1 MSPRRRLLLQS
12 AQSIDPISW
21 FTGTNV
27 PLACAALVVVY
38 GFALIA
44 GQWDASR
51 APVAQLASVALA
63 AGACVLVHVITR
75 PMRPPIGWVLA
86 GLVFS
91 LVVAAVAVSAL
102 DYSGAPFA
110 LEFWWAPSA
119 ITLATAS
126 LAPYLTAPKLIVLG
140 GSATGATVVIGLSLL
155 DPFQDSWGI
164 LGSAVLIGY
173 SPILGVLAT
182 VTFSY
187 SIVSTMSR
195 MLDSPSRNEVD
206 GRAVLDE
213 AANVVERVTLAQLSA
228 RAAPFLERIADAGV
242 VSPEERSLAGQLARR
257 IRDDLVTQSNVT
269 WLELIAQQSRLV
281 VIDPKRRARAMD
293 DAQRT
298 ALRALLQ
305 AILDTAGTDSG
316 SLLVELRE
324 APDGATAVGV
334 SLDIAL
340 PEGLRIM
347 HLAPYLL
354 ALGTAVEDLRVDRH
368 ALGVTFRVAPE
379 GEQR

>member
-1 MSPRRRLLLQS
+1 MPPRRRLLVQS

-44 GQWDASR
+44 GQWGVSR
-51 APVAQLASVALA
+51 APVAQLASVVLA

-75 PMRPPIGWVLA
+75 PMRPPIGWVVA

-126 LAPYLTAPKLIVLG
+126 LAPYLTAPKLLVLG
-140 GSATGATVVIGLSLL
+140 GAATSATIAIGLSLL
-155 DPFQDSWGI
+155 NPFQDSWGV

-195 MLDSPSRNEVD
+195 MLDSPSRNAVD

-242 VSPEERSLAGQLARR
+242 VSPEERALAGQLARR

-269 WLELIAQQSRLV
+269 WLESIAQQSRLV
-281 VIDPKRRARAMD
+281 VVDPKQRARAMD

-305 AILDTAGTDSG
+305 AILDTPGTDSG
-316 SLLVELRE
+316 SLLIELRE

-379 GEQR
+379 GDRR

>member
-1 MSPRRRLLLQS
+1 MPLRRRYFMQS

-51 APVAQLASVALA
+51 APVAQLAALVLA
-63 AGACVLVHVITR
+63 AGACVLVQVITR
-75 PMRPPIGWVLA
+75 PMRPPVGWVVA
-86 GLVFS
+86 SLVFS

-126 LAPYLTAPKLIVLG
+126 LAPYLTAPKLLVLG

-155 DPFQDSWGI
+155 DPFQNSWGV

-182 VTFSY
+182 VVFSY

-195 MLDSPSRNEVD
+195 MLDGPSRHEVD

-242 VSPEERSLAGQLARR
+242 VSPEERALAGQLARR
-257 IRDDLVTQSNVT
+257 IRDDLVTQSNLT
-269 WLELIAQQSRLV
+269 WLDSIAQQSRLV
-281 VIDPKRRARAMD
+281 VVDPEQRARAMD

-298 ALRALLQ
+298 ALRALLS
-305 AILDTAGTDSG
+305 AILDTPGADSG
-316 SLLVELRE
+316 TLLVDLRE

-334 SLDIAL
+334 SLDVAL
-340 PEGLRIM
+340 PEGPRIM

-354 ALGTAVEDLRVDRH
+354 ALGTAVEDLKVDRH
-368 ALGVTFRVAPE
+368 ALEVTFRIAQE
-379 GEQR
+379 GDQR

>member
-1 MSPRRRLLLQS
+1 MPPRRRYLLQS

-27 PLACAALVVVY
+27 PLACAALIVVY

-51 APVAQLASVALA
+51 APVAQLVSVALA
-63 AGACVLVHVITR
+63 AGACVLVHLITR
-75 PMRPPIGWVLA
+75 PMRPPIGWVVA

-91 LVVAAVAVSAL
+91 FVVAAVAVSAL

>member
-1 MSPRRRLLLQS
+1 MPLRRRYFKQS

-44 GQWDASR
+44 GQWGASR
-51 APVAQLASVALA
+51 APVAQLAALVLA
-63 AGACVLVHVITR
+63 AGACVLVQVITR
-75 PMRPPIGWVLA
+75 PMRPPVGWVVA

-91 LVVAAVAVSAL
+91 LVVAAVALSAL
-102 DYSGAPFA
+102 DYSGTPFA
-110 LEFWWAPSA
+110 IEFWWAPSA

-126 LAPYLTAPKLIVLG
+126 LAPYLTAPKLLVLG
-140 GSATGATVVIGLSLL
+140 GSATSATIVIGLSLL
-155 DPFQDSWGI
+155 EPFQDSWGV

-173 SPILGVLAT
+173 SPIIGVLAT
-182 VTFSY
+182 VMFSY

-195 MLDSPSRNEVD
+195 MLDSPSRIAVA
-206 GRAVLDE
+206 GTAVLDE

-242 VSPEERSLAGQLARR
+242 VSPEERALAGQLARR

-269 WLELIAQQSRLV
+269 WLDSIAHQSRLV
-281 VIDPKRRARAMD
+281 VVDPERRALTMD

-305 AILDTAGTDSG
+305 AILDTPGTDSG

-340 PEGLRIM
+340 PEGRRIM

-379 GEQR
+379 GDQR

>member
-1 MSPRRRLLLQS
+1 LLLQS

-44 GQWDASR
+44 GQWGASR

-63 AGACVLVHVITR
+63 VGACVIVHVLTR
-75 PMRPPIGWVLA
+75 PMRPPISWVVA
-86 GLVFS
+86 SLVFS

-110 LEFWWAPSA
+110 IEFWWAPSA

-126 LAPYLTAPKLIVLG
+126 LAPYLTAPKLLVLG

-155 DPFQDSWGI
+155 DPFQDIWCV

-173 SPILGVLAT
+173 SPIIGVLAT
-182 VTFSY
+182 VMFSY

-195 MLDSPSRNEVD
+195 MLDSPSRIAVA
-206 GRAVLDE
+206 GTAVLDE

-242 VSPEERSLAGQLARR
+242 VSPEERALAGQLARR

-269 WLELIAQQSRLV
+269 WLDSIAHQSRLV
-281 VIDPKRRARAMD
+281 VVDPERRALTMV

-305 AILDTAGTDSG
+305 AILDTPGTDSG

-340 PEGLRIM
+340 PEGRRIM

-379 GEQR
+379 GDQR

>member
-1 MSPRRRLLLQS
+1 MPPRRRWLLQS

-21 FTGTNV
+21 FTRTNV

-44 GQWDASR
+44 AQWGASR
-51 APVAQLASVALA
+51 APVGQLASVALA

-86 GLVFS
+86 SLVFS
-91 LVVAAVAVSAL
+91 IVVAAVAVSAL

-110 LEFWWAPSA
+110 IEFWWAPSA

-126 LAPYLTAPKLIVLG
+126 LAPYLTAPKLLVLG
-140 GSATGATVVIGLSLL
+140 GSATGATVVIGMSLL
-155 DPFQDSWGI
+155 EPFQNSWGA
-164 LGSAVLIGY
+164 LGFAVLIGY

-182 VTFSY
+182 ATFSY

-195 MLDSPSRNEVD
+195 MLDGPSRNEVD
-206 GRAVLDE
+206 GRVALDE

-242 VSPEERSLAGQLARR
+242 VSPEERVFAGQLARR
-257 IRDDLVTQSNVT
+257 IRDDLVTQSNLT
-269 WLELIAQQSRLV
+269 WLDSIAQRQRLV
-281 VIDPKRRARAMD
+281 VVDPMQRARAMD

-305 AILDTAGTDSG
+305 AILDTPGGDSG

-324 APDGATAVGV
+324 APDGATAVVV
-334 SLDIAL
+334 SLDIA
-340 PEGLRIM
+340 PRQGLRIM

-354 ALGTAVEDLRVDRH
+354 ALGTAVEDLTVDRH
-368 ALGVTFRVAPE
+368 ALEVTFRVTPG
-379 GEQR
+379 GERP

>member
-1 MSPRRRLLLQS
+1 MPPRRRLLLQS

-44 GQWDASR
+44 GQWGASR

-63 AGACVLVHVITR
+63 VGACVIVHVLTR
-75 PMRPPIGWVLA
+75 PMRPPISWVVA
-86 GLVFS
+86 SLVFS

-110 LEFWWAPSA
+110 IEFWWAPSA

-126 LAPYLTAPKLIVLG
+126 LAPYLTAPKLLVLG

-155 DPFQDSWGI
+155 DPFQNSWGV

-182 VTFSY
+182 VVFSY

-195 MLDSPSRNEVD
+195 MLDGPSRHEVD

-242 VSPEERSLAGQLARR
+242 VSPEERALAGQLARR
-257 IRDDLVTQSNVT
+257 IRDDLVTQSNLT
-269 WLELIAQQSRLV
+269 WLDSIAQQSRLV
-281 VIDPKRRARAMD
+281 VVDPEQRARAMD

-298 ALRALLQ
+298 ALRALLS
-305 AILDTAGTDSG
+305 AILDTPGADSG
-316 SLLVELRE
+316 TLLVDLRE

-334 SLDIAL
+334 SLDVAL
-340 PEGLRIM
+340 PEGPRIM

-354 ALGTAVEDLRVDRH
+354 ALGTAVEDLKVDRH
-368 ALGVTFRVAPE
+368 ALEVTFRIAQE
-379 GEQR
+379 GDQR

>member
-1 MSPRRRLLLQS
+1 LVQS

-44 GQWDASR
+44 GQWGVSR
-51 APVAQLASVALA
+51 APVAQLASVVLA

-75 PMRPPIGWVLA
+75 PMRPPIGWVVA

-126 LAPYLTAPKLIVLG
+126 LAPYLTAPKLLVLG
-140 GSATGATVVIGLSLL
+140 GAATSATIAIGLSLL
-155 DPFQDSWGI
+155 NPFQDSWGV

-195 MLDSPSRNEVD
+195 MLDSPSRNAVD

-242 VSPEERSLAGQLARR
+242 VSPEERALAGQLARR
-257 IRDDLVTQSNVT
+257 IRDDLVRQSNVT
-269 WLELIAQQSRLV
+269 WLESIAQQSRLV
-281 VIDPKRRARAMD
+281 VVDPKQRARAMD

-305 AILDTAGTDSG
+305 AILDTPGTDSG
-316 SLLVELRE
+316 SLLIELRE

-379 GEQR
+379 GDRG

>member
-1 MSPRRRLLLQS
+1 MPPRRRLLVQS

-44 GQWDASR
+44 GQWGVSR
-51 APVAQLASVALA
+51 APVAQLASVVLA

-75 PMRPPIGWVLA
+75 PMRPPIGWVVA

-126 LAPYLTAPKLIVLG
+126 LAPYLTAPKLLVLG
-140 GSATGATVVIGLSLL
+140 GAATSATIAIGLSLL
-155 DPFQDSWGI
+155 NPFQDSWGV

-195 MLDSPSRNEVD
+195 MLDSPSRNAVD

-242 VSPEERSLAGQLARR
+242 VSPEERALAGQLARR

-269 WLELIAQQSRLV
+269 WLESIAQQSRLV
-281 VIDPKRRARAMD
+281 VVDPKQRARAMD

-305 AILDTAGTDSG
+305 AILDTPGTDSG
-316 SLLVELRE
+316 SLLIELRE

-379 GEQR
+379 GDRG

>member
-1 MSPRRRLLLQS
+1 LVQS

-44 GQWDASR
+44 GQWGVSR
-51 APVAQLASVALA
+51 APVAQLASVVLA

-75 PMRPPIGWVLA
+75 PMRPPIGWVVA

-126 LAPYLTAPKLIVLG
+126 LAPYLTAPKLLVLG
-140 GSATGATVVIGLSLL
+140 GAATSATIAIGLSLL
-155 DPFQDSWGI
+155 NPFQDSWGV

-195 MLDSPSRNEVD
+195 MLDSPSRNAVD

-242 VSPEERSLAGQLARR
+242 VSPEERALAGQLARR
-257 IRDDLVTQSNVT
+257 IRDDLVRQSNVT
-269 WLELIAQQSRLV
+269 WLESIAQQSRLV
-281 VIDPKRRARAMD
+281 VVDPKQRARAMD

-305 AILDTAGTDSG
+305 AILDTPGTDSG
-316 SLLVELRE
+316 SLLIELRE

-379 GEQR
+379 GDQR

>member
-1 MSPRRRLLLQS
+1 MPPRRRFLVQS

-21 FTGTNV
+21 FTGTNL

-44 GQWDASR
+44 GQWGVSR
-51 APVAQLASVALA
+51 APVAQLASVVLA
-63 AGACVLVHVITR
+63 AGACVFVHVITR
-75 PMRPPIGWVLA
+75 PMRPPIGWVVA
-86 GLVFS
+86 GLVFTI
-91 LVVAAVAVSAL
+91 VVAAVALSAL
-102 DYSGAPFA
+102 DYSGTPFA
-110 LEFWWAPSA
+110 IEFWWAPSA

-126 LAPYLTAPKLIVLG
+126 LAPYLTAPKLLVLG
-140 GSATGATVVIGLSLL
+140 GAATSATILIGLSLL
-155 DPFQDSWGI
+155 EPFQDGWGP

-173 SPILGVLAT
+173 SPILGVLGT

-195 MLDSPSRNEVD
+195 MLDGPPRNEVD

-242 VSPEERSLAGQLARR
+242 VSPEERTFAGQLARR
-257 IRDDLVTQSNVT
+257 IRDDLVTQSNLT
-269 WLELIAQQSRLV
+269 WLESIAHQSRLV
-281 VIDPKRRARAMD
+281 VVDPERRARTLD

-305 AILDTAGTDSG
+305 AILNTPGTDSG

-334 SLDIAL
+334 CLDIAM
-340 PEGLRIM
+340 PQGLRIM

-368 ALGVTFRVAPE
+368 ALGISFRVSPE
-379 GEQR
+379 GKQR

>member
-1 MSPRRRLLLQS
+1 MPPRRRLLVQS

-44 GQWDASR
+44 GQWGVSR
-51 APVAQLASVALA
+51 APVAQLASVVLA

-75 PMRPPIGWVLA
+75 PMRPPIGWVVA

-126 LAPYLTAPKLIVLG
+126 LAPYLTAPKILVLG
-140 GSATGATVVIGLSLL
+140 GAATSATIAIGLSLL
-155 DPFQDSWGI
+155 DPFQDSWGV

-195 MLDSPSRNEVD
+195 MLDSPSRNAVD

-242 VSPEERSLAGQLARR
+242 VSPEERALAGQLARR

-269 WLELIAQQSRLV
+269 WLESIAQQSRLV
-281 VIDPKRRARAMD
+281 VVDPKQRARAMD

-305 AILDTAGTDSG
+305 AILDTPGTDSG
-316 SLLVELRE
+316 SLLIELRE

-379 GEQR
+379 GDRR

>member
-1 MSPRRRLLLQS
+1 
-12 AQSIDPISW
+12 
-21 FTGTNV
+21 
-27 PLACAALVVVY
+27 
-38 GFALIA
+38 
-44 GQWDASR
+44 
-51 APVAQLASVALA
+51 
-63 AGACVLVHVITR
+63 
-75 PMRPPIGWVLA
+75 MRPPIGWVVA

-91 LVVAAVAVSAL
+91 LVVAAVALSAL

-110 LEFWWAPSA
+110 IEFWWAPSA

-126 LAPYLTAPKLIVLG
+126 LAPYLTAPKLLVLG
-140 GSATGATVVIGLSLL
+140 GAATSATIAIGLSLL
-155 DPFQDSWGI
+155 DPFQDSWGV

-195 MLDSPSRNEVD
+195 MLDSPSRNAVD

-242 VSPEERSLAGQLARR
+242 VSPEERALAGQLARR

-269 WLELIAQQSRLV
+269 WLESIAQQSRLV
-281 VIDPKRRARAMD
+281 VVDPKQRARAMD

-305 AILDTAGTDSG
+305 AILDTPGTDSG
-316 SLLVELRE
+316 SLLIELRE

-368 ALGVTFRVAPE
+368 ELGVTFRVAPE
-379 GEQR
+379 SDQR